1 MRMTAIEKMT
11 NQIVTINN
19 PTKARQRRRNAVLA
33 ELVRDT
39 LLMNYDGKVR

>member
-1 MRMTAIEKMT
+1 MLMTAIEKMT

-33 ELVRDT
+33 ELVHARHDT
-39 LLMNYDGKVR
+39 LVMMVK